1 MSQKPDFT
9 TDFSGAYPRARLI
22 PKRPDAQAEEGSSTN
37 QQEQPPAP
45 SGATAA
51 RTHLWF
57 EETTIVPDA
66 FRKLLVEYS
75 HIPPEEVDDHV
86 VKVVCFTPPII
97 VTLNHHHQALPHHLI
112 HIFSSIYSAT
122 VLGKSTPTPV

>member
-9 TDFSGAYPRARLI
+9 TDFSGPYPRARLI
-22 PKRPDAQAEEGSSTN
+22 PKRPDAQAGEGSSTH
-37 QQEQPPAP
+37 QHEQPPP

-75 HIPPEEVDDHV
+75 HIPPEEVDEHV
-86 VKVVCFTPPII
+86 VKVVRSPLPSI
-97 VTLNHHHQALPHHLI
+97 TLNHHLTCRI
-112 HIFSSIYSAT
+112 
-122 VLGKSTPTPV
+122 